1 VKVVGTARQ
10 EEAKSVRMI
19 EPAFGV
25 GWFSARNRALALPA
39 SEDQRIAARN

>member
-1 VKVVGTARQ
+1 M
-10 EEAKSVRMI
+10 SVRMI